1 MRKNRKIKY
10 IRFVITYNIV
20 MIIPLVLIN
29 FSVLSLFYR
38 QQQQKIKDEMS
49 IVMERQGDFWRQQM
63 SVVRAFTVSCKYD
76 KKYNERYS
84 EVPNVYFDIQQE
96 LSKQEEN
103 FPFTDGIFL
112 YDKEKGVVVS
122 SSGNIQEN
130 LFFTNF
136 CKIDPTICARIAALV
151 LYWWLL

>member
-1 MRKNRKIKY
+1 M
-10 IRFVITYNIV
+10 ITYNIV

-136 CKIDPTICARIAALV
+136 CKIRR
-151 LYWWLL
+151 